1 MLIDQ
6 HKKGPDGP
14 DHLRET
20 MDRIARERGA
30 AAQRMAEE
38 FAGLHM
44 PEDIRSRARTWG
56 MEAWATVLW
65 SNAFQAGYRAGLRSH
80 GTIETE
86 GQADG

>member
-1 MLIDQ
+1 MLTDP
-6 HKKGPDGP
+6 HKKGSDRPDP
-14 DHLRET
+14 LRET

-30 AAQRMAEE
+30 AAQRMAED

-44 PEDIRSRARTWG
+44 PEDIRSRARTWC

-80 GTIETE
+80 GAVETE

>member
-1 MLIDQ
+1 MLTDK
-6 HKKGPDGP
+6 HKMASDGP
-14 DHLRET
+14 DPLRET
-20 MDRIARERGA
+20 MERIARERA
-30 AAQRMAEE
+30 ATAQRMAED

-65 SNAFQAGYRAGLRSH
+65 SNAFQAGYRAGLRSP
-80 GTIETE
+80 GAAEEE

>member
-1 MLIDQ
+1 MLTDK
-6 HKKGPDGP
+6 HKMAPDGP
-14 DHLRET
+14 DPLCET
-20 MDRIARERGA
+20 MERIARERAA
-30 AAQRMAEE
+30 AAQRMAED

-65 SNAFQAGYRAGLRSH
+65 SNAFQAGYRAGLRAS
-80 GTIETE
+80 GAVETE